1 MSKKRSKET
10 DITAMDYNSQ
20 ANSVQEIQMRQVK
33 SPPKK
38 SYGKFLDAESS
49 LDIDMAKSQVPS
61 E

>member
-1 MSKKRSKET
+1 
-10 DITAMDYNSQ
+10 
-20 ANSVQEIQMRQVK
+20 MRNIK

-61 E
+61 EQTRKFSNRPSEINVI